1 MGEVNLLGEAVKF
14 MFLGMGIVYSFLIL
28 MIFALKLQ
36 AYLVN
41 KYLVKEQKVET
52 KEWKPEVAQEAMT
65 EKEITAAI
73 TAAIIHHNNIK
84 G

>member
-14 MFLGMGIVYSFLIL
+14 MFMGMGVVFTFLGV

-36 AYLVN
+36 AYLIDKFLKV
-41 KYLVKEQKVET
+41 ETKVET
-52 KEWKPEVAQEAMT
+52 KEWKPEPIDDKQ
-65 EKEITAAI
+65 ITAAI